1 MLEGLSAKLRGAM
14 DRLTKGTDKASVD
27 AFLNDIQRSL
37 IAGDVDVKLA
47 QELVTSIRKKAS
59 EKIPEG
65 LTRREWIVSVVYDE
79 LARILGG
86 SGSAVT
92 LKPKKILLC
101 GLFGSG
107 KTSTA
112 AKLARFYQRKGL
124 KPGVVCCDTVRP
136 AAYEQLQ
143 QLAAKIDVPFYG
155 EKGESNASTII
166 KNALRKIKCDV
177 LIADSSGRDALD
189 PVLIKEIQELNQ
201 ALNPDEKILV
211 LPADIGQ
218 AAHVQ
223 AEAFQKILGITDVVI
238 TKLDATAKGGG
249 ALTACYLTGA
259 KVRFITVGETV
270 EDFESYDP
278 KKFVAR
284 LLGLPDL
291 ETLLEKAQAVAKPE
305 LAEKIL
311 KAEFDLND
319 FIAQMEQLQKM
330 GPLTGMLDMLGLGG
344 KVPKELLD
352 TQQGKMVKWKFMMQS
367 MTKAERANPDLID
380 APRVA
385 RIAHGAGV
393 SEAEVRELLTNYN
406 KIKKMTKQLGFGKG
420 MGRFKRGDMS
430 KMFGGLKGMGGMGL

>member
-1 MLEGLSAKLRGAM
+1 MLEGLSSKLRGAL
-14 DRLTKGTDKASVD
+14 DRLTKSTDKAAID
-27 AFLNDIQRSL
+27 ALLNDMQRAL
-37 IAGDVDVKLA
+37 ISGDVDVKLA
-47 QELVTSIRKKAS
+47 QELVASIRKRAN
-59 EKIPEG
+59 ERLPEG
-65 LTRREWIVSVVYDE
+65 LTRREWIVSIVYDE
-79 LARILGG
+79 LTRVLGG
-86 SGSAVT
+86 AGSTVT

-124 KPGVVCCDTVRP
+124 RPGVVCCDTYRP

-155 EKGESNASTII
+155 EKGETVAANVL
-166 KNALRKIKCDV
+166 KNALKKMKCDV

-189 PVLIKEIQELNQ
+189 PVLIKEIQELNN
-201 ALNPDEKILV
+201 ALTPDERILV

-223 AEAFQKILGITDVVI
+223 AEAFQKALGITDVII

-249 ALTACYLTGA
+249 ALTACSTTGA
-259 KVRFITVGETV
+259 KVRFVTVGETV
-270 EDFESYDP
+270 ESLEIYDP

-284 LLGLPDL
+284 LLGMPDL

-305 LAEKIL
+305 LAEKFL

-319 FIAQMEQLQKM
+319 FIAQMEAMQQM

-344 KVPKELLD
+344 KVPKELLE
-352 TQQGKMVKWKFMMQS
+352 TQEGKMKKWKFMMQS
-367 MTKAERANPDLID
+367 MTKAERANPDTID
-380 APRVA
+380 GPRVV
-385 RIAHGAGV
+385 RIARGSGS
-393 SEAEVRELLTNYN
+393 SEAEVRELLSNYA
-406 KIKKMTKQLGFGKG
+406 KIKKMTKQLGLSKGLGALKRGNLGRMFGGMKG
-420 MGRFKRGDMS
+420 MG
-430 KMFGGLKGMGGMGL
+430 L